1 MAPVVDDVRFKR
13 LDVPQESF
21 FKWNM
26 TNVCIVI
33 IVLAFIGLYK
43 RATDLKSLR
52 KPSSLRESL
61 EDSSPPQIAQSTR
74 GQSQHPWWL

>member
-1 MAPVVDDVRFKR
+1 MAPVIDEVRFKR

-21 FKWNM
+21 FKWNL
-26 TNVCIVI
+26 TNICLII
-33 IVLAFIGLYK
+33 IVLSFIGLYK
-43 RATDLKSLR
+43 RATDLKSFQ

-61 EDSSPPQIAQSTR
+61 EDSLPPQTIQSTR

>member
-21 FKWNM
+21 FKWNL
-26 TNVCIVI
+26 TNICLII

-43 RATDLKSLR
+43 RATDLKSFR
-52 KPSSLRESL
+52 KPSSLRESS
-61 EDSSPPQIAQSTR
+61 EDSLPPQITQSTR

>member
-13 LDVPQESF
+13 LDIPQDSF

-26 TNVCIVI
+26 TNFCLI
-33 IVLAFIGLYK
+33 IIALSFIGLYK
-43 RATDLKSLR
+43 RATDLKSYR
-52 KPSSLRESL
+52 KPSSLQESL
-61 EDSSPPQIAQSTR
+61 TDSLPPQTTQSTR

>member
-13 LDVPQESF
+13 LDVPQEGF
-21 FKWNM
+21 FKWNL
-26 TNVCIVI
+26 TNICLVLIA
-33 IVLAFIGLYK
+33 LAFIGLYK

-52 KPSSLRESL
+52 RPSSLRESS
-61 EDSSPPQIAQSTR
+61 EDSLQPQITQSTR